1 MNAGF
6 VILILKIAVA
16 GVTVLWIGSLIALV
30 SGNTRLHG
38 RINIVFFALTLAA
51 LTGLEVVVRVISPGI
66 FDDYFEQHHAQN
78 AMSVHLMFSVP
89 SALLLFFMLFTGLR
103 HKRNFHIAA
112 GILFSLLWTG
122 TFITGIFYLPHEL
135 P

>member
-16 GVTVLWIGSLIALV
+16 AVTVLWIGSLIALV

-66 FDDYFEQHHAQN
+66 FDDYFERHHAQN

-89 SALLLFFMLFTGLR
+89 SAVLLFFMLFTGLR
-103 HKRNFHIAA
+103 HKRTFHIAA

-122 TFITGIFYLPHEL
+122 TFITGIFCLPHEL

>member
-16 GVTVLWIGSLIALV
+16 TVTVLWIGSLIALV

-38 RINIVFFALTLAA
+38 RINIVFFALTLVA

-66 FDDYFEQHHAQN
+66 FDDYFERHHAQN

-89 SALLLFFMLFTGLR
+89 SAVLLFFMLFTGLR

>member
-16 GVTVLWIGSLIALV
+16 GVTVLWIGSLIALF

-38 RINIVFFALTLAA
+38 RINIVFFALTIAA

-66 FDDYFEQHHAQN
+66 FDDYFERHHAQN

-89 SALLLFFMLFTGLR
+89 SAVLLFFMLFTGLR